1 MSGILLNRLSLKED
15 GYSDSLLDSEIEIG
29 IRTLKQV
36 GFGADYCLCHG
47 DIGNL
52 MILQQAAVLL
62 QDGALQQQVRRNTER
77 LATQLIERL
86 KGSPDF
92 LENAGFGLMTGLA
105 GIGYGLIALEDR
117 NARIPNILA
126 V

>member
-1 MSGILLNRLSLKED
+1 
-15 GYSDSLLDSEIEIG
+15 
-29 IRTLKQV
+29 
-36 GFGADYCLCHG
+36 
-47 DIGNL
+47 